1 MDHAGV
7 GGALI
12 WGFSLAWPLWEP
24 HHMLEC
30 PTARSH
36 ASAAGSGQVR
46 SRTKLAPAGHCQLI
60 SFNLDNSV
68 RKVLLFSPFYR

>member
-12 WGFSLAWPLWEP
+12 WGFSLAWPLWGP

-36 ASAAGSGQVR
+36 GCGSWIWAGEEQNQVGPCWPLLATAGS
-46 SRTKLAPAGHCQLI
+46 SHLI
-60 SFNLDNSV
+60 WTI
-68 RKVLLFSPFYR
+68 R